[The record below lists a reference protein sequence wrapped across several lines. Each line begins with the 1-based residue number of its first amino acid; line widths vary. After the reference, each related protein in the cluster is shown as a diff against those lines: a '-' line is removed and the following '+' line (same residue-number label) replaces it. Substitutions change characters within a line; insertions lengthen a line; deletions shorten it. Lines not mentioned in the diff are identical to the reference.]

1 MVDFDVDLF
10 VLGAGSG
17 GTRAARIAAGH
28 GAKVAI
34 AEEFRTGGTCVIR
47 GCVPKKIMV
56 IASRFHDAFDDAAGY
71 GWTLHTPPEFSWPAL
86 VAAKDREIA
95 RLSELYAKNLE
106 RAGVVQYASR
116 AVLEDEHT
124 VRLLSDGTTLRAKNI
139 LIATGGHPVAP
150 RIPGAE
156 LAISSNEA
164 FDLKELPKRILIA
177 GGGYIAVEFACLF
190 RRLGA
195 EVTLIHRGEKI
206 LRGFDEDL
214 RDELM
219 LALAAEG
226 ITLKMNNTVAKI
238 QAADGGRRKV
248 TYVSGDDDEFEVVF
262 FATGRAPNTA
272 GLGLEKAGLA
282 LKENGAVKVDAQSR
296 TNVPHIFAVGDVTD
310 RVNLTPVAI
319 REGHA
324 LADSLFGEKKWT
336 VDHSLVATAVFSTPE
351 IGTLGMTEQEA
362 RERLMPIDIYK
373 SRFRSLK
380 HTLTRRQ
387 ERTFMKLVVDARTDK
402 VLGVHILGEDSGE
415 MIQLAA
421 VAVGMGA
428 TKADFDRTV
437 AVHPTA
443 AEELVTMRDKIH
455 VPNPGGAI

>member
-1 MVDFDVDLF
+1 MSDFDVDLF

-17 GTRAARIAAGH
+17 GVRAARIAAGH
-28 GAKVAI
+28 GAKVAV

-56 IASRFHDAFDDAAGY
+56 LASRFHDAFDDAAGY
-71 GWTLHTPPEFSWPAL
+71 GWTLHTPPEFSWPTL
-86 VAAKDREIA
+86 VAAKDREIG
-95 RLSELYAKNLE
+95 RLSTLYTQNLE
-106 RAGVVQYASR
+106 RSGVKQYDSR
-116 AVLEDEHT
+116 AVLEDAHT
-124 VRLLSDGTTLRAKNI
+124 VRLLADGTLVRAKNI

-150 RIPGAE
+150 HIPGAE

-164 FDLKELPKRILIA
+164 FDLKTLPKRILIV
-177 GGGYIAVEFACLF
+177 GGGYVALEFACMF
-190 RRLGA
+190 HRLGSQ
-195 EVTLIHRGEKI
+195 VTLVHRGEKV

-219 LALAAEG
+219 LALAGEG

-238 QAADGGRRKV
+238 EEAHDSCRKA
-248 TYVSGDDDEFEVVF
+248 TYISGDDDEFDVVF
-262 FATGRAPNTA
+262 FATGRTPNTS
-272 GLGLEKAGLA
+272 GLGLEKAGVA
-282 LKENGAVKVDAQSR
+282 LEEWGGVKVDASGR

-310 RVNLTPVAI
+310 RINLTPVAI

-324 LADSLFGEKKWT
+324 VADMLFGERKWT
-336 VDHSLVATAVFSTPE
+336 PDHSLVATAVFSTPE
-351 IGTLGMTEQEA
+351 IGTIGMTEHEA
-362 RERLMPIDIYK
+362 RERLMPIDIYRAK
-373 SRFRSLK
+373 FRSLK

-387 ERTFMKLVVDARTDK
+387 EKTFMKLVVDAKSDK
-402 VLGVHILGEDSGE
+402 VIGVHIMGEDAGE

-437 AVHPTA
+437 AVHPSA
-443 AEELVTMRDKIH
+443 AEELVTMRDKVH

>member
-17 GTRAARIAAGH
+17 GTRAARIASGH
-28 GAKVAI
+28 GAKVAV
-34 AEEFRTGGTCVIR
+34 AEEFRTGGTCVVR

-71 GWTLHTPPEFSWPAL
+71 GWTLTTKPEFSWSAL
-86 VAAKDREIA
+86 VAAKDKEIA

-106 RAGVVQYASR
+106 RSGVTQYAGR
-116 AVLEDEHT
+116 AMLEDAHT
-124 VRLLSDGTTLRAKNI
+124 IRLSDGKTLTAKNI

-150 RIPGAE
+150 HIPGAE

-164 FDLKELPKRILIA
+164 FDLKELPRRLLIA
-177 GGGYIAVEFACLF
+177 GGGYIALEFACLF
-190 RRLGA
+190 RRLGV
-195 EVTLIHRGEKI
+195 EVTLVHRGEKI

-214 RDELM
+214 RDEIM

-238 QAADGGRRKV
+238 EKTGSDCRKV
-248 TYVSGDDDEFEVVF
+248 TYVSGDDDEFDVVF
-262 FATGRAPNTA
+262 FATGRAPNTS
-272 GLGLEKAGLA
+272 GLGLEKAGVH
-282 LKENGAVKVDAQSR
+282 LKENGAVKVDAASR

-310 RVNLTPVAI
+310 RINLTPVAI

-324 LADSLFGEKKWT
+324 LADTLFGGKEW
-336 VDHSLVATAVFSTPE
+336 VADHSLVATAVFTTPE
-351 IGTLGMTEQEA
+351 IGTLGITEQEA
-362 RERLMPIDIYK
+362 RDKLIPIDIYR

-380 HTLTRRQ
+380 HTMTRRQ
-387 ERTFMKLVVDARTDK
+387 ERTYMKLVVDAKSDR
-402 VLGVHILGEDSGE
+402 VLGVHILGEDAGE

-443 AEELVTMRDKIH
+443 AEELVTMRDKTH

>member
-28 GAKVAI
+28 GAKVAV
-34 AEEFRTGGTCVIR
+34 AEEFRTGGTCVVR

-71 GWTLHTPPEFSWPAL
+71 GWTLKTRPEFSWPTL
-86 VAAKDREIA
+86 VAAKDKEIA

-106 RAGVVQYASR
+106 RSGVTQYASR

-124 VRLLSDGTTLRAKNI
+124 VRLADGKAVRAKNI

-150 RIPGAE
+150 HIPGAE

-164 FDLKELPKRILIA
+164 FDLKELPRRILIV
-177 GGGYIAVEFACLF
+177 GGGYIALEFACLF
-190 RRLGA
+190 DRLGA
-195 EVTLIHRGEKI
+195 EVTLVHRGEKI

-219 LALAAEG
+219 LALAAQG
-226 ITLKMNNTVAKI
+226 ITLKMNNTVARIEK
-238 QAADGGRRKV
+238 AADDCRKV
-248 TYVSGDDDEFEVVF
+248 TYVSGDDDEFDVVF
-262 FATGRAPNTA
+262 FATGRAPNTS
-272 GLGLEKAGLA
+272 GLCLEKAGVHLR
-282 LKENGAVKVDAQSR
+282 ENGAVKVDAASR

-324 LADSLFGEKKWT
+324 LADTVFGGKEWT
-336 VDHSLVATAVFSTPE
+336 ADHSLVATAVFTTPE
-351 IGTLGMTEQEA
+351 IGTLGITEQQA
-362 RERLMPIDIYK
+362 REDLRPIDIYK

-380 HTLTRRQ
+380 HTMTRRQ
-387 ERTFMKLVVDARTDK
+387 ERTYMKLVVDAKSDK
-402 VLGVHILGEDSGE
+402 VLGVHILGEDAGE

-437 AVHPTA
+437 AVHPSA